1 MALTTHVKTSSV
13 NLTTGERQETYYD
26 DAEWEKVLVARAAK
40 VLTIAKVDKRLSIDA
55 EAQARVDGIVS
66 PYELK
71 EAQIRAL
78 ELLEY
83 KLSDGLSVEEEEELA
98 ELKAKR
104 ALCKSVRVAQG
115 IALSILDDAE
125 TVAEVEAVT
134 L

>member
-83 KLSDGLSVEEEEELA
+83 KLTDGLSVEEEEELA